1 MRRIIAVLALCLVM
15 CVVAVA
21 DCAPED
27 LQCQCLAGQMG
38 VPVQDCHFGASTN
51 NQQPGSIGREIA
63 AGVVGGILSWLR
75 V

>member
-1 MRRIIAVLALCLVM
+1 MRRIIAALALCLVM

-21 DCAPED
+21 DCGPED

-51 NQQPGSIGREIA
+51 NQQLGYIGMLIA
-63 AGVVGGILSWLR
+63 ALARAGLVPSR